1 VNGVLSSVATDRGG
15 ESLAHRVLLY
25 GSEEEFLA
33 GTVPFIRDGLE
44 CGDPI
49 RVVTTDRNT
58 GWLRA
63 ALGADARHVTFGD
76 SSQWYRHP
84 VRALAATHRTVQA
97 ASRGGQRLRLIG
109 EPLWTARPAQQ
120 STEWARYESL
130 VNAAL
135 AWANAA
141 LVCTYDSGVVGP
153 DVVAALARTHPELVV
168 NGGAR
173 PSPSYLDPAVF
184 NAECDSSPLSELPS
198 PALWLRF
205 EGVDQLVILRDFVT
219 CHATQVG
226 ATVLDVVQFV
236 QAVEEVATNAIE
248 HGGGSGVARVWA
260 SPQTIVCEVRDTGAG
275 LRDPLVTLVGRLP
288 SGRSTARG
296 RRMWLARQ
304 WCDLLEVRSDSAG
317 TTVRLHLA
325 LP

>member
-1 VNGVLSSVATDRGG
+1 LSGVATHRGG
-15 ESLAHRVLLY
+15 ESLAHQGLLY

-49 RVVTTDRNT
+49 RVVTTDRNA

-63 ALGADARHVTFGD
+63 ALGADARHVTFGE

-84 VRALAATHRTVQA
+84 VRALAATHRTVQV
-97 ASRGGQRLRLIG
+97 ASRGGQRLRMIG
-109 EPLWTARPAQQ
+109 EPWWSARPAQQ

-141 LVCTYDSGVVGP
+141 LVCAYDTRVVGP
-153 DVVAALARTHPELVV
+153 DIVAEVARTHPELVV

-184 NAECDSSPLSELPS
+184 NAECDSSPLPELPS
-198 PALWLRF
+198 PALWFRF
-205 EGVDQLVILRDFVT
+205 DHVDQLVTLRDFVT
-219 CHATQVG
+219 CHATQ
-226 ATVLDVVQFV
+226 AAAAVLDVTQFV
-236 QAVEEVATNAIE
+236 QAVYLVATNAIE
-248 HGGGSGVARVWA
+248 HGGGPSVVRVWA
-260 SPQTIVCEVRDTGAG
+260 DLAHDGVRDQ
-275 LRDPLVTLVGRLP
+275 RHR
-288 SGRSTARG
+288 
-296 RRMWLARQ
+296 
-304 WCDLLEVRSDSAG
+304 CG
-317 TTVRLHLA
+317 TT
-325 LP
+325 